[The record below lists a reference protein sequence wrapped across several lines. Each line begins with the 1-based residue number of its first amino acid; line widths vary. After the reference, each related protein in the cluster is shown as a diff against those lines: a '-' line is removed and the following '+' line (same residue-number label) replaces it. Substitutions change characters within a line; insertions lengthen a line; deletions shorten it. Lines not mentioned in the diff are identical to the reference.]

1 MLYKVILIPL
11 DDILN
16 GLDRRTILNPNLS
29 QLQFIN
35 KERGQ
40 N

>member
-29 QLQFIN
+29 QFIN
-35 KERGQ
+35 KELGQ